1 MWMVRV
7 RGLGWKEDAWGG
19 CHRIVQSTSEIQT
32 FPAVLIA
39 AWSIVALCDFSFW

>member
-19 CHRIVQSTSEIQT
+19 CHRIVQSTSEIQA
-32 FPAVLIA
+32 FPAVFDCCL
-39 AWSIVALCDFSFW
+39 VNCCLV